1 MYHDIR
7 HFLRFMPLRY
17 FLTGGLWSGP
27 APTLAF
33 YLAPQ
38 GARLLLMRGKKPVG
52 YEPELLGEPDSPPL
66 PEGSGISRAVQ
77 ARQLLSPKLARRY
90 GLSADVEHLFV
101 VDCSLKDVYIQVTTL
116 SVLRRKTPTSL
127 LEDLDEDPSRILEEW
142 TDHRPYRWALVGND
156 FRPEPLLKAG
166 VDEQVLLVGLPAE
179 YCEQLETWSETE
191 GATVTAIV
199 PLPVAAYAYLTQVVL
214 PKDVAR
220 PGICVVVSDSLA
232 LSALIRAG
240 RVEVIHLYKTLA
252 EALRSIPAIVADLR
266 LGEHFIYVWASDDQ
280 LAQVDLPREAIALDA
295 EQLRSTSGGSLVVA
309 ESHGKKITHDEPVA
323 HLLAW
328 LSQL

>member
-1 MYHDIR
+1 MYRHLR

-33 YLAPQ
+33 YLAPHE
-38 GARLLLMRGKKPVG
+38 ARLLLMRGKRPVG

-101 VDCSLKDVYIQVTTL
+101 VDCSLKDVYLQVTTL
-116 SVLRRKTPTSL
+116 GVLRRKTPTSL
-127 LEDLDEDPSRILEEW
+127 LEDLEEDPARILEEW
-142 TDHRPYRWALVGND
+142 TDHRPYRWLVLGND

-166 VDEQVLLVGLPAE
+166 VDEQVILVGLPAE

-199 PLPVAAYAYLTQVVL
+199 PLPVAAYGYLTQVIL
-214 PKDVAR
+214 PKDVTR
-220 PGICVVVSDSLA
+220 PGICVVVTDSLA
-232 LSALIRAG
+232 LCAVSRAG
-240 RVEVIHLYKTLA
+240 KVEVVHLHKTLS
-252 EALRSIPAIVADLR
+252 EALRSIPTMVVDLR
-266 LGEHFIYVWASDDQ
+266 LGEHFIYVWASGDQ
-280 LAQVDLPREAIALDA
+280 PTLVDLPPEAIALDA
-295 EQLRSTSGGSLVVA
+295 QQLRSTSGG
-309 ESHGKKITHDEPVA
+309 EPRRRGIA
-323 HLLAW
+323 RQKNHTR
-328 LSQL
+328 

>member
-1 MYHDIR
+1 MYKDLR
-7 HFLRFMPLRY
+7 HFLRFMPLRF
-17 FLTGGLWSGP
+17 FLTGGLWSGQ

-33 YLAPQ
+33 YLAPRE
-38 GARLLLMRGKKPVG
+38 ARLLLMRGKKPVG
-52 YEPELLGEPDSPPL
+52 YEPELSSEPDSPPL

-90 GLSADVEHLFV
+90 GLSTDVEHLFV
-101 VDCSLKDVYIQVTTL
+101 VDCSLKDVYLQVTTL
-116 SVLRRKTPTSL
+116 GVLRRKTPTSL
-127 LEDLDEDPSRILEEW
+127 LEDLDEDPARILEEW
-142 TDHRPYRWALVGND
+142 SDHRPYRWALLGND

-220 PGICVVVSDSLA
+220 PGICVVVTDSLA
-232 LSALIRAG
+232 LCALSRAG
-240 RVEVIHLYKTLA
+240 KVEVVHLHKTLS

-266 LGEHFIYVWASDDQ
+266 LPEHFIYIWASGDQ
-280 LAQVDLPREAIALDA
+280 LTQVDLPPEAIALDA
-295 EQLRSTSGGSLVVA
+295 EQLRSTAGSSLVVA